1 MKTFA
6 DSCAVALQMPAA
18 AASSASNAG
27 WRATPPIVSC
37 STTTPDSAVLRPR
50 LGPMRS
56 MTRPIRDDTTAL
68 AAKNAARTR
77 PAVASP

>member
-18 AASSASNAG
+18 AASSASSAG
-27 WRATPPIVSC
+27 WRATPPIISC
-37 STTTPDSAVLRPR
+37 STTTPASAVLRPR
-50 LGPMRS
+50 RGPSRS

-68 AAKNAARTR
+68 APKNAARTR